1 MLQQTRVNDE
11 VWLPSQ
17 VTARIDLRLALLKG
31 FNVGLEQTFRDYK
44 KFRVSSKIVEK
55 GEVQEQK

>member
-1 MLQQTRVNDE
+1 
-11 VWLPSQ
+11 LPAHL
-17 VTARIDLRLALLKG
+17 TARIDVRVALVKG

-44 KFRVSSKIVEK
+44 KFRVSSKVVGM